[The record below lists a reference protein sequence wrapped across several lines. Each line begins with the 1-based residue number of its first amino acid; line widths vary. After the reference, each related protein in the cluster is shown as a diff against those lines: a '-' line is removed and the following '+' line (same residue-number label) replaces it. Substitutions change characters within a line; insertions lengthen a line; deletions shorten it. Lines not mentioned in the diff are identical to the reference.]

1 MHKKFCMTLIIV
13 LIFLSNIV
21 QADEEQTWIIEMENA
36 PEDLE
41 AILQK
46 NYPFIEVL
54 HMYDT
59 LLEAVAVQGK
69 ERHIEQL
76 YEEAFVTTIH
86 SAQTYQVTHAHTE
99 NSALEKANYHPE
111 NIEQTGKNVK
121 VGVIDTGI
129 DYTHMDLEAN
139 YQAGFDTVD
148 FDEDPMETTVEQGVP
163 TLHGTHVAGII
174 AARGE
179 ITGVA
184 PDAEIYAY
192 RALGP
197 GGSGTTAE
205 IIAALEEAVDDGMDV
220 VNLSLGNEV
229 NSPDSPMTEAV
240 NRAVELGVSV
250 VVANGNSGPDLWT
263 VGSPATAEKAVSVG
277 AYAPVQY
284 QPYIELPNSHR
295 IDLAQ
300 VPLSASWKF
309 SKRMPLEPVTTVEEL
324 DRSITDRVI
333 LIEKEKTYLEMMAAI
348 MEKGASAV
356 IVYSEEDPNSWEFV
370 ELPIPVAYIS
380 KDDAKQLQ
388 SAGNWFTTK
397 YEQLTDKLATFS
409 SRGPVTSNWQSKPDI
424 IAPGVN
430 ILSTVPG
437 GYAELQGTSM
447 AAPYI
452 TGLLALLIEKDPD
465 ASPEELKN
473 RLISHANPIDELNQS
488 AIDQG
493 AGVADIA
500 RSVERKYTI
509 KDKAIHFGKVDQ
521 DDQTIQRSITIEN
534 HEEDPMLVRWEIPR
548 KQPGIQWKLPF
559 TTEIAPGTSES
570 FPVELRVS
578 TDRLTQ
584 ELLEGYVYVSVG
596 DERVSLP
603 YTLVTEE
610 ADYPRISGIE
620 LEPIPFKENKYNL
633 SVYLAEEVEQLEV
646 AIISDDF
653 SETNSILEETNIN
666 EGKFQATIQIDEMS
680 ESSQY
685 LIVQVV
691 QNGKTYSSEVQLN
704 S

>member
-1 MHKKFCMTLIIV
+1 MLHKKFCMTLIIA
-13 LIFLSNIV
+13 LIFLPNIV

-46 NYPFIEVL
+46 DYPFIEVL

-76 YEEAFVTTIH
+76 YEETFVTTIH
-86 SAQTYQVTHAHTE
+86 SAQTYQVPHAHTK
-99 NSALEKANYHPE
+99 NSALPKANYHPE
-111 NIEQTGKNVK
+111 DIEQTGKNVK

-129 DYTHMDLEAN
+129 DYTHADLEAN

-148 FDEDPMETTVEQGVP
+148 FDEDPMETTIEQGVP
-163 TLHGTHVAGII
+163 TMHGTHVAGII
-174 AARGE
+174 AAKGE

-197 GGSGTTAE
+197 GGTGTTAE

-220 VNLSLGNEV
+220 INLSLGNEV

-240 NRAVELGVSV
+240 NRAVELGVPV

-263 VGSPATAEKAVSVG
+263 VGSPATAEKAMSVG
-277 AYAPVQY
+277 AYAPVQH
-284 QPYIELPNSHR
+284 QPYIELANSYR

-300 VPLSASWKF
+300 VPLSPAWNF
-309 SKRMPLEPVTTVEEL
+309 SKRMPLETVSSVEEL
-324 DRSITDRVI
+324 EKSINDRVI

-370 ELPIPVAYIS
+370 ELPIPVAYVS
-380 KDDAKQLQ
+380 TEDASQLKN
-388 SAGNWFTTK
+388 AGKWFTTK
-397 YEQLTDKLATFS
+397 YEELTDKLATFS
-409 SRGPVTSNWQSKPDI
+409 SRGPVTSNWESKPDI

-447 AAPYI
+447 AAPYVS
-452 TGLLALLIEKDPD
+452 GLLALLIEKDPD

-500 RSVERKYTI
+500 SSLEGDFTVKN
-509 KDKAIHFGKVDQ
+509 KAIHFGKVDQ
-521 DDQTIQRSITIEN
+521 DDQTIQRSVTIEN
-534 HEEDPMLVRWEIPR
+534 HEEEPVLVRWEIPR

-559 TTEIAPGTSES
+559 TTEIAPGTSKS

-578 TDRLTQ
+578 TDRLS
-584 ELLEGYVYVSVG
+584 EEIFEGYFHVNVG
-596 DERVSLP
+596 DELVSLP
-603 YTLVTEE
+603 YTFVTDE

-620 LEPIPFKENKYNL
+620 LEPIPFTENEFNL
-633 SVYLAEEVEQLEV
+633 SVYLAEDVEQLEV
-646 AIISDDF
+646 AIVTGDF
-653 SETNSILEETNIN
+653 SETKSLLEKAILMKGNSKRPSVLT
-666 EGKFQATIQIDEMS
+666 K
-680 ESSQY
+680 
-685 LIVQVV
+685 
-691 QNGKTYSSEVQLN
+691 
-704 S
+704 